1 MSRWERVPTDFL
13 IYWGER
19 CETLIAEAEAEIATK
34 QKPTAGDRSVVDLQ
48 GRQLTAIRRELDRR
62 EHV

>member
-1 MSRWERVPTDFL
+1 MSWSRPTTPFL
-13 IYWGER
+13 LYWAER
-19 CETLIAEAEAEIATK
+19 CEWLIAAAEAEIATK

-48 GRQLTAIRRELDRR
+48 GRQLAAIRRELDRR